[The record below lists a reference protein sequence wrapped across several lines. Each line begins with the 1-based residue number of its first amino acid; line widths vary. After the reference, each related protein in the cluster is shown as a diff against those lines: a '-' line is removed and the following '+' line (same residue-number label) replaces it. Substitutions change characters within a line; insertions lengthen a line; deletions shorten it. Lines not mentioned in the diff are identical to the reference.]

1 MFKGTF
7 TALVSP
13 YTPQGEL
20 DIESFHSLLET
31 QIKGGVTGLVPVGT
45 TGESPTLSHKE
56 NIQLVEET
64 IAYTKGSLPIIAGTG
79 SNSTLEALEMT
90 QIAKEIGATASLQ
103 VVPYYNKPTQEG
115 MYRHFMSIADSID
128 LPLIVYNIMGRTG
141 INMATSTLM
150 RLADHPN
157 IVGVKEASGNI
168 NQMMDIIAQRPQ
180 DFCVLSGDD
189 ALSVPLI
196 AMGGDGVISV
206 ASNIIPSPV
215 SQCIEDALAGKQEE
229 ARTQHYKL
237 LALFQAMFMESN
249 PIVVKES
256 LALMNVI
263 KSASFRLPMSN
274 ISAENLVILKKILKK
289 YGLL

>member
-141 INMATSTLM
+141 INMETSTLM

-237 LALFQAMFMESN
+237 LSLFQTMFMESN